1 MCHLESHKSGEKY
14 SDNGITLTEPALS
27 FERPGSSPGHRISFS
42 PNRWGS
48 LSAFLSNMQLADAAP
63 VLHHYIYILKSF
75 RVHIML
81 CELHVLSAM
90 EKKFLQYLKTR
101 V

>member
-63 VLHHYIYILKSF
+63 VLHHYIYILIVSEYISCY
-75 RVHIML
+75 VSYM
-81 CELHVLSAM
+81 
-90 EKKFLQYLKTR
+90 Y
-101 V
+101 